1 VAKPSDVTNIWDW
14 AKVSG
19 AVVYVNGEQ
28 VGVTSKTE
36 YGGITIPNPFGKP
49 INFGGF
55 VGYVHRFN
63 QTGVYEVYAITL
75 DGDRTNT
82 IYVTVVEGPAGEGW
96 IFDNPIMQFFKG
108 IALTAPILGDW
119 HIDAVIWLIIALIV
133 VSIVIRI
140 VI

>member
-1 VAKPSDVTNIWDW
+1 MAKPSDVTNIWDW

-28 VGVTSKTE
+28 VGVTGKTE
-36 YGGITIPNPFGKP
+36 YGGINVPFLG
-49 INFGGF
+49 NFGGF

-63 QTGVYEVYAITL
+63 QTGTYEVYAITP

-96 IFDNPIMQFFKG
+96 FFDNPIMQFFKG